1 MSKTTYKT
9 DNLSATTFRTML
21 AEIEGEK
28 NQINEMKKT
37 KNDNYN
43 NSKEQQQH
51 QRTARKPKEQQYT
64 TEQKKINNNN
74 NDNGKIKHN
83 NLPNRWWKW
92 NVC

>member
-28 NQINEMKKT
+28 NQINEMKET

-64 TEQKKINNNN
+64 TEQKKNQQQQQ
-74 NDNGKIKHN
+74 
-83 NLPNRWWKW
+83 R
-92 NVC
+92 